1 MKTYD
6 VTIQATI
13 TKTHRVEA
21 ETKGKAVE
29 QAHERFSVFN
39 DDTPEK
45 YNEEILDI
53 VEVTT

>member
-53 VEVTT
+53 VEVTP